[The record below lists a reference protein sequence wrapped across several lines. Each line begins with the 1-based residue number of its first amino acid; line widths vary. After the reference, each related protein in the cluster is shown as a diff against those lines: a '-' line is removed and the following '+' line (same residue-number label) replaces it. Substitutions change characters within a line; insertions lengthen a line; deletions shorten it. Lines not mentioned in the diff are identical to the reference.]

1 MNQNS
6 LNQDAINEINRLK
19 QLELEIN
26 SFKNRLEIMGQEQ
39 LKWEQE
45 RRELLDR
52 IKQVKDIAT
61 EDSHS
66 RTMLQAQLED

>member
-45 RRELLDR
+45 RKELLDR

-66 RTMLQAQLED
+66 RNMLQAQLED